1 MNLCISRF
9 DVSIIL
15 IFNLI
20 FVIMKTDVIKILL
33 KPNCSSSKLFPGEFP
48 FCGNCIHYS
57 GTKVCPVSGVSVNF
71 TSDGT
76 GCVMTGVYQKKTC
89 AKDSVM

>member
-1 MNLCISRF
+1 MNSKTIKNVFKPICF
-9 DVSIIL
+9 DDLTTI
-15 IFNLI
+15 NHYET
-20 FVIMKTDVIKILL
+20 MPQKTSMDCKTY
-33 KPNCSSSKLFPGEFP
+33 LFPGEFP

-57 GTKVCPVSGVSVNF
+57 GPKVCPVAGVYVNH

-89 AKDSVM
+89 TKDSVM